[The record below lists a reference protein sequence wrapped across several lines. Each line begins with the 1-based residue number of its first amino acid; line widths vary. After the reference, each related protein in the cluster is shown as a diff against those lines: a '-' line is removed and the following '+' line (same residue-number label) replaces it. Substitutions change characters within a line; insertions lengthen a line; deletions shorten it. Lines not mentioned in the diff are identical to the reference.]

1 MSSPSEAAAVATS
14 LMLYSNPDQK
24 VERELFRVPT
34 AWFTQNS
41 AIFNEMLT
49 MKPPPGAVAKGQCDE
64 NPIILDGIVRVIDSS
79 SNIENFIDKTT
90 SQVEPSRT
98 FNTAHWLS
106 VLKLASLWGFSDIRQ
121 TAITKLSTSEQRRA
135 FSPIE
140 RLELGRQYK
149 IAAWV
154 EEGYKE
160 LVDRREKISEEE
172 AEQIGWKALLKLCHL
187 REDFRGPVRTAATS
201 NSGGFFVPATPAAF
215 ASGSDTL
222 APSLSTAPT
231 LMKASVKKES
241 LTLPPPVVTT
251 ASAVRQVFS
260 EELREIREAGVALS
274 VPMPRIIAAL
284 PRARRATVPAAG
296 ATPVKDV

>member
-1 MSSPSEAAAVATS
+1 MSSTTTDEASALRNKSFYMSFSVF
-14 LMLYSNPDQK
+14 Q
-24 VERELFRVPT
+24 VERELFKIPT
-34 AWFTQNS
+34 AYLTQYS
-41 AIFNEMLT
+41 TIFNEMLT
-49 MKPPPGAVAKGQCDE
+49 PKLPPGAAARGQCDD
-64 NPIILDGIVRVIDSS
+64 NPIILDGVSKLDFER
-79 SNIENFIDKTT
+79 FLTT
-90 SQVEPSRT
+90 VFRFQVEPTRT

-106 VLKLASLWGFSDIRQ
+106 VLKLASLWGFSDLRQ
-121 TAITKLSTSEQRRA
+121 TAITKLSTSEPRRM
-135 FSPIE
+135 FTPIG

-154 EEGYKE
+154 EQGYTE

-187 REDFRGPVRTAATS
+187 REDFRSPVRTAATT
-201 NSGGFFVPATPAAF
+201 NSGGFFVPAPPPAF
-215 ASGSDTL
+215 MSGSDTL
-222 APSLSTAPT
+222 APLSLSAAPT
-231 LMKASVKKES
+231 LTKANLKKEN

-284 PRARRATVPAAG
+284 PRARRATVPTAG
-296 ATPVKDV
+296 ATSVKDA

>member
-1 MSSPSEAAAVATS
+1 MSATTTAGAS
-14 LMLYSNPDQK
+14 ALHNKSFYMSFSVFQ

-41 AIFNEMLT
+41 AIFSEMFT
-49 MKPPPGAVAKGQCDE
+49 MKLPPGTVARGQCDE
-64 NPIILDGIVRVIDSS
+64 NPIILDGVSKLDFER
-79 SNIENFIDKTT
+79 FLTT
-90 SQVEPSRT
+90 VFRFQVEPSRT

-106 VLKLASLWGFSDIRQ
+106 VLKLASLWGFSDLRQ
-121 TAITKLSTSEQRRA
+121 TAITNLSTNEQRRV
-135 FSPIE
+135 FTPIE

-154 EEGYKE
+154 EQGYKE

-172 AEQIGWKALLKLCHL
+172 AERIGWKALLKLCHL
-187 REDFRGPVRTAATS
+187 REDFRSPVRTAATT
-201 NSGGFFVPATPAAF
+201 NSGGFFIPATPAAF
-215 ASGSDTL
+215 TSCSDTL
-222 APSLSTAPT
+222 ASSLSTAPT

-251 ASAVRQVFS
+251 ASAVRKVFS

-274 VPMPRIIAAL
+274 VP
-284 PRARRATVPAAG
+284 
-296 ATPVKDV
+296 